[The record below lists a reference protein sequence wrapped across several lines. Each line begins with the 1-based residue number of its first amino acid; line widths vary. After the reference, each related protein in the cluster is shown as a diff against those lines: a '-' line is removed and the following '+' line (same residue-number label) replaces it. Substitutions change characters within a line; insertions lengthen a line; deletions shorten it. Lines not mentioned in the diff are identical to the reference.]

1 MHVSNESIHV
11 YLLMY
16 FSFLYCSGG
25 YSLKEGHIDHLNK
38 MLDRAYGHQ
47 WTGDLKTEKLKSV
60 MNWVL
65 ECIKE
70 SDCLTIFDIRRE
82 IHMDKKILSALLKGH
97 DMRLVYY

>member
-1 MHVSNESIHV
+1 
-11 YLLMY
+11 
-16 FSFLYCSGG
+16 
-25 YSLKEGHIDHLNK
+25 

-97 DMRLVYY
+97 DMRLLYNYTNFLFTFLKKKYSCLLTFFLY